1 MGTASIRRVNGIDF
15 SEPGTISTRKMY
27 RLTLVFTLHLLA
39 ASLCTG
45 EEVSDTLTKLKIS
58 SLTIR
63 KLREKRELESH
74 VVNRGKKLNEGLEA
88 RDGQKVKVVFNVSEQ
103 TESGDL
109 LPFLPHQAFVIF
121 TSRKTKRDTFFLA
134 KPAEQSTATSTQ
146 HVATI
151 DLSKEAGRLNGISG
165 DHDMSLMVGDKR
177 LLAGA
182 KWAFGTVSLS
192 LPTVKNADS
201 NTVNHVYGKPLPG
214 SADSSSKLEDIL
226 VGRHSPVD
234 GSATPWSYLFVLL
247 HVLAAIL
254 VRSRA
259 VVNTVAM
266 KASPGEKASS
276 GDGVHRSRTGIHAS
290 SSVTSSERTQRKS
303 SDKPAEEWEKMAAE
317 GDAQFAEEEKP
328 VDDLNDFEKE
338 AEICGELLGISE
350 GDLTG
355 CEMDD
360 LIELTMKFKT
370 QFRMSDALKYE
381 FLATSKFLELHEGNL
396 SKMQIDDVKGIFLG
410 VQKALEQKCRSEY
423 KD

>member
-1 MGTASIRRVNGIDF
+1 MDF
-15 SEPGTISTRKMY
+15 SERGTISTRKMCC
-27 RLTLVFTLHLLA
+27 LTLVFTLHLLA
-39 ASLCTG
+39 ASLCAG
-45 EEVSDTLTKLKIS
+45 EEVPDTLTKLKIS
-58 SLTIR
+58 SLTIS

-74 VVNRGKKLNEGLEA
+74 VVNRGKKLREELEA

-103 TESGDL
+103 KESGDL

-165 DHDMSLMVGDKR
+165 DHEMSLMVGDKR
-177 LLAGA
+177 LLAGT

-192 LPTVKNADS
+192 LPTVKNSDS
-201 NTVNHVYGKPLPG
+201 NIVNHVYGKPLPG

-226 VGRHSPVD
+226 VERYSPLD

-259 VVNTVAM
+259 EVNTADM
-266 KASPGEKASS
+266 KASPSEKASS
-276 GDGVHRSRTGIHAS
+276 DDGVQRSRAGIHVS
-290 SSVTSSERTQRKS
+290 SPVISSERTQRNS
-303 SDKPAEEWEKMAAE
+303 SESFKPAEEWEKMAAD
-317 GDAQFAEEEKP
+317 GDVQFADEEKP
-328 VDDLNDFEKE
+328 AGDLNDFEKE

-350 GDLTG
+350 GDLTD
-355 CEMDD
+355 CEIDD

-370 QFRMSDALKYE
+370 QFRRSDALKYE
-381 FLATSKFLELHEGNL
+381 FLATSKFLELHEGDL